1 MLPCDPGCSVLRNA
15 AVDVVDGRITWVG
28 PVAEAPPHSGP
39 VRALPGV
46 LMPGLVNTHCH
57 TPMLLLRGMGGDLPL
72 LRWLHEVMW
81 PAEGRLTAS
90 DVRTGM
96 VSGCVELL
104 RTGTT
109 TSVEMYFFTD
119 AVIDAVLA
127 VGSRVL
133 LTPGVIAAPGLGPA
147 RQLGGDAQRDLAAD
161 RPATGC
167 ASGPPSGS
175 SWATGRTRRTRCRAA
190 ALAVG
195 RGARAGAGGAAAPA
209 PGRDG
214 GGGRGAAGRARLGA
228 GAARSAGGVR
238 GRVLAAHGVHLS
250 DDDIG
255 LLAAR
260 GSPVAHCPGSNAKL
274 AAGVARVAALRRA
287 GVRVGLGTDGPASG
301 DDLDLW
307 SQARLAGLLAR
318 VTSGDAAALTAP
330 ELLLMATREGAAAIG
345 RDDLGPLAPV
355 AGPTWCTST
364 WPTRRSSTRPT
375 TASCCRTWS
384 GRRARGWSA
393 TCGWPGSRC
402 WRTASRRGWT
412 ARPPPASCARSP
424 PASTP
429 DPLPASRLV
438 CRRESAPSPAQV
450 GTFAGASRHLCR
462 RHCRHDAAA
471 TAEID
476 RCERLGSRPVWTN
489 WSGGQQSRPRA
500 TDRPLDEAGVVAA
513 VLRAADR
520 GLRLRPVGARWSWS
534 SLAVTDDVHS
544 TRRP

>member
-1 MLPCDPGCSVLRNA
+1 MTLRFTAPVVLPCDPGCSVLRNA

-39 VRALPGV
+39 VRALTGA
-46 LMPGLVNTHCH
+46 LLPGLVNTHCH

-127 VGSRVL
+127 VGSRVV
-133 LTPGVIAAPGLGPA
+133 LTPGVIAAPGWDRLGSWEA
-147 RQLGGDAQRDLAAD
+147 MRDGISRRID
-161 RPATGC
+161 RHGLR
-167 ASGPPSGS
+167 SGPFERIELGYGPH
-175 SWATGRTRRTRCRAA
+175 AAYTLPAA
-190 ALAVG
+190 ALRSVAAH
-195 RGARAGAGGAAAPA
+195 ARERRALLHLHLAETVEEDAALRASHGSVPA
-209 PGRDG
+209 LLD
-214 GGGRGAAGRARLGA
+214 ALGVF
-228 GAARSAGGVR
+228 G

-260 GSPVAHCPGSNAKL
+260 GAAVAHCPGSNAKL
-274 AAGVARVAALRRA
+274 AAGVARVVALRRA

-345 RDDLGPLAPV
+345 REDLGALEPGRWADLVHVDLADPAFVDPADDGQLVSNLIWAAGARLVRDVWV
-355 AGPTWCTST
+355 AGEQELADGE
-364 WPTRRSSTRPT
+364 PTRVDRTTTTREL
-375 TASCCRTWS
+375 
-384 GRRARGWSA
+384 RG
-393 TCGWPGSRC
+393 
-402 WRTASRRGWT
+402 
-412 ARPPPASCARSP
+412 
-424 PASTP
+424 
-429 DPLPASRLV
+429 
-438 CRRESAPSPAQV
+438 
-450 GTFAGASRHLCR
+450 
-462 RHCRHDAAA
+462 
-471 TAEID
+471 
-476 RCERLGSRPVWTN
+476 
-489 WSGGQQSRPRA
+489 
-500 TDRPLDEAGVVAA
+500 VAA
-513 VLRAADR
+513 
-520 GLRLRPVGARWSWS
+520 RLHA
-534 SLAVTDDVHS
+534 
-544 TRRP
+544 